1 MAAAAKAPPWFD
13 LAGRTVDP
21 LFRILFA
28 NTASSVRV
36 RWVSRLVLFREL
48 LKIKDKARLPFLSP
62 SSSTPI
68 PSSMARS
75 IFDRPP
81 TPYPTQAHPQPF
93 ATARVHHPM
102 AMIVDHP
109 ANHPA
114 PVTTT
119 AGSLPLAARISP
131 AGATP
136 VINGPPFQLA
146 GRGPPPAYSGP
157 GLARPAPGY
166 RRYNIGFNRGGFRGS
181 FNLGSNFRPRG
192 SISPFHHFNQRRQAP
207 NRLRTPVVTVNRAS
221 IGAPDFPLTAPPS
234 RIPSTPAS
242 SVEELN
248 LVRSN
253 SSSSISSVASAEDF
267 VLPRPRVPSPTPAG
281 MYDPADYHLLLRH
294 QVEALLDRRA
304 DPARF
309 DRYAFTP
316 QHIDDLYESITTA
329 MVNHFTTYPAA
340 NAAEHESR
348 VRLFRFASGRHRTM
362 TRRPPPRKP
371 ASMDD

>member
-1 MAAAAKAPPWFD
+1 MCLSPSLPCLNAWLWLIVGSVRCSIPQVTCSHLAAAAKAPPWFD

-28 NTASSVRV
+28 NVASSVRV
-36 RWVSRLVLFREL
+36 RWGSRLDPFREL

-62 SSSTPI
+62 SSSTPT

-109 ANHPA
+109 A

-119 AGSLPLAARISP
+119 TGSLPLAARISP
-131 AGATP
+131 AGTTP

-166 RRYNIGFNRGGFRGS
+166 RRYNISFNRGGFRGG
-181 FNLGSNFRPRG
+181 FNSGSNFRPRG

-207 NRLRTPVVTVNRAS
+207 SRPRTPV
-221 IGAPDFPLTAPPS
+221 S
-234 RIPSTPAS
+234 RSLSKA
-242 SVEELN
+242 
-248 LVRSN
+248 
-253 SSSSISSVASAEDF
+253 F
-267 VLPRPRVPSPTPAG
+267 VLFFC
-281 MYDPADYHLLLRH
+281 LL
-294 QVEALLDRRA
+294 
-304 DPARF
+304 
-309 DRYAFTP
+309 T
-316 QHIDDLYESITTA
+316 
-329 MVNHFTTYPAA
+329 
-340 NAAEHESR
+340 
-348 VRLFRFASGRHRTM
+348 RLG
-362 TRRPPPRKP
+362 
-371 ASMDD
+371 

>member
-93 ATARVHHPM
+93 ATAQVHHPM

-109 ANHPA
+109 VNHPA

-119 AGSLPLAARISP
+119 AGSLPLAAGISP

-136 VINGPPFQLA
+136 VINGPPFQ
-146 GRGPPPAYSGP
+146 
-157 GLARPAPGY
+157 
-166 RRYNIGFNRGGFRGS
+166 YNIGFNRGGFRGS

-192 SISPFHHFNQRRQAP
+192 SISPFHHFNQRRQVSNHLA
-207 NRLRTPVVTVNRAS
+207 
-221 IGAPDFPLTAPPS
+221 
-234 RIPSTPAS
+234 PAS
-242 SVEELN
+242 KTSFDGQLN
-248 LVRSN
+248 SN
-253 SSSSISSVASAEDF
+253 S
-267 VLPRPRVPSPTPAG
+267 
-281 MYDPADYHLLLRH
+281 
-294 QVEALLDRRA
+294 
-304 DPARF
+304 
-309 DRYAFTP
+309 
-316 QHIDDLYESITTA
+316 
-329 MVNHFTTYPAA
+329 
-340 NAAEHESR
+340 
-348 VRLFRFASGRHRTM
+348 HRG
-362 TRRPPPRKP
+362 KKIC
-371 ASMDD
+371 

>member
-1 MAAAAKAPPWFD
+1 MDEAVSTASKKKPPWP
-13 LAGRTVDP
+13 RTTGKTAVP
-21 LFRILFA
+21 SLVFILVGP
-28 NTASSVRV
+28 NSVPRSLPGSVLGHRRWRLQDKRQAS
-36 RWVSRLVLFREL
+36 W
-48 LKIKDKARLPFLSP
+48 PFFPP
-62 SSSTPI
+62 SSSSVFPAPI

-109 ANHPA
+109 ADHPA

-119 AGSLPLAARISP
+119 TGSLPLAARISP
-131 AGATP
+131 AGTTP

-166 RRYNIGFNRGGFRGS
+166 RRYNISFNRGGFRGG
-181 FNLGSNFRPRG
+181 FNPGSNFRPRG

-207 NRLRTPVVTVNRAS
+207 SRPRTPVS
-221 IGAPDFPLTAPPS
+221 PTAPPS
-234 RIPSTPAS
+234 PTTPTS

-248 LVRSN
+248 LAR
-253 SSSSISSVASAEDF
+253 SSSSAPNSSVASAEDF

-309 DRYAFTP
+309 DRYEFTP

-340 NAAEHESR
+340 NAAERESR
-348 VRLFRFASGRHRTM
+348 FSLVP
-362 TRRPPPRKP
+362 RR
-371 ASMDD
+371 

>member
-68 PSSMARS
+68 PSSLARS

-207 NRLRTPVVTVNRAS
+207 NRLRTPVT
-221 IGAPDFPLTAPPS
+221 
-234 RIPSTPAS
+234 S

-340 NAAEHESR
+340 NAAERESR
-348 VRLFRFASGRHRTM
+348 SRAQEIAEINLNQCPQIHPGSLHVAVLKG
-362 TRRPPPRKP
+362 KIV
-371 ASMDD
+371 